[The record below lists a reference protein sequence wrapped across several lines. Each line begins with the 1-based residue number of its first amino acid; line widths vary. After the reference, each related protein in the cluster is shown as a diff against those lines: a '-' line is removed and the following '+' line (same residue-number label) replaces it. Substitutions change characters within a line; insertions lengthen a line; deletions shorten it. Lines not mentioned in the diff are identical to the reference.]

1 MIKYSGLAIIFECV
15 FIFLFS
21 HRNIALFFF
30 RNRGVDFISIKLPTM
45 GKSNQKQEKRK
56 TRNYPCLRKNGK
68 HAIILVF
75 EKRKTRSYPCVG
87 KIKLD

>member
-21 HRNIALFFF
+21 HRNIAFFFF
-30 RNRGVDFISIKLPTM
+30 RNRCVDFISIKLPTM

-56 TRNYPCLRKNGK
+56 TRNYRCVRKTENTQLSLCSKNGK
-68 HAIILVF
+68 HAIILVL
-75 EKRKTRSYPCVG
+75 EKRK
-87 KIKLD
+87 LD